1 MTTGNTPSDPTPE
14 AIAEQFMALAMD
26 VVPTIM
32 MGLKGLFGGDNIT
45 IVVNGM
51 RKGYE
56 DKMTPC
62 KLIDAEALGVSISI
76 DKDGEEDKAGA
87 GE

>member
-32 MGLKGLFGGDNIT
+32 MGLKGLFGGQEINIE
-45 IVVNGM
+45 VRGFRSNGE
-51 RKGYE
+51 GYE
-56 DKMTPC
+56 RCTVNQADMVDYRIKV
-62 KLIDAEALGVSISI
+62 K
-76 DKDGEEDKAGA
+76 
-87 GE
+87 